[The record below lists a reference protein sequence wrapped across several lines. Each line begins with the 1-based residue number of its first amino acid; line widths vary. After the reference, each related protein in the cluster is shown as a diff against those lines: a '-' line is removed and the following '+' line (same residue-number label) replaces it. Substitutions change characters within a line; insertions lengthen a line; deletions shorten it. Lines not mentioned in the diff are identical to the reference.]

1 MSNLDT
7 ALPTY
12 AVFARFNVTAPS
24 EREAIERVVE
34 QLTAHEEPFHE
45 ISAERQEP
53 DGTWMI
59 VARFVLVSVDGHTAV
74 LGLDE
79 TLREAGLLPD
89 EVWAGAQVS

>member
-1 MSNLDT
+1 MTSLDL
-7 ALPTY
+7 ALPTFS
-12 AVFARFNVTAPS
+12 VFARFKVEAAA

-59 VARFVLVSVDGHTAV
+59 VARFVLVSVDSHTAV

-89 EVWAGAQVS
+89 EVWAGDQVA